1 MAGMS
6 EKHPNT
12 GAFPKVVGQPAIRA
26 LAIAGFS
33 DYRQLSGESENAL
46 LKLHGV
52 GPKSIRIIKQALI
65 DAGLESMK
73 P

>member
-12 GAFPKVVGQPAIRA
+12 EAFPKGVGQPAIRA

-33 DYRQLSGESENAL
+33 DFRQLSGKSEASL

-52 GPKSIRIIKQALI
+52 GPKSIRIIRQALI
-65 DAGLESMK
+65 DAGLEPME